1 MLTLGYNVPPA
12 SLRQHLGLCLYL
24 HSTVTQQPWH
34 GRAPPSC
41 APPACWLLNYDPFIL
56 SFHSTLFYHSVLSF
70 HSITQSSYHAAF
82 CAPNSGPLDRLR
94 ASEDPA
100 AWCAVRGRVDD
111 RGEKVRAGRE
121 SRSEIRPA
129 QLQRSSSTA
138 HHCRPVFGDG
148 DGAGGRSR
156 ALLRFM
162 FMSRLSAHYFTR
174 P

>member
-1 MLTLGYNVPPA
+1 MPGLLHPVHHLPA
-12 SLRQHLGLCLYL
+12 DCSIMIHSFY
-24 HSTVTQQPWH
+24 HSTLH
-34 GRAPPSC
+34 YS
-41 APPACWLLNYDPFIL
+41 II
-56 SFHSTLFYHSVLSF
+56 LFYHSILSLNHPIML
-70 HSITQSSYHAAF
+70 HSARQILARWTGCARLKTRRRGAQCAAGLTT
-82 CAPNSGPLDRLR
+82 AGKK
-94 ASEDPA
+94 SELA
-100 AWCAVRGRVDD
+100 
-111 RGEKVRAGRE
+111 E

-129 QLQRSSSTA
+129 HQHSSSAA

>member
-1 MLTLGYNVPPA
+1 MPGLLHPVHHLPA
-12 SLRQHLGLCLYL
+12 DCSIMIHSFY
-24 HSTVTQQPWH
+24 HSTLH
-34 GRAPPSC
+34 YS
-41 APPACWLLNYDPFIL
+41 II
-56 SFHSTLFYHSVLSF
+56 LFYHSILSLNHPIML
-70 HSITQSSYHAAF
+70 HSARQILARWTGSA
-82 CAPNSGPLDRLR
+82 RLKTR
-94 ASEDPA
+94 RLGAQ
-100 AWCAVRGRVDD
+100 CAVRGRVDD

-129 QLQRSSSTA
+129 QLQHSSSTA